1 MKYLW
6 LKSDGTWRMT
16 VDYRALN
23 KVTLP
28 MYVFVSNIASLM
40 DTLSREIETYHCI
53 LDLANVFFSIPIH
66 EELQDQ
72 FAFTWG
78 GRQWTFQVLPYGYVH
93 SPTYCLNLVVRDL
106 ADQDNLNNIKLY
118 HYIDDLMLT
127 SDSRGAL
134 GKAVDSLTTHLQ
146 EKGWAINPK
155 KVQGPGFSVKFLGS
169 LVGKDQSTTQC
180 NNRQGSGIPS
190 PYCASQGSCKN
201 FGVYWDT
208 DVPLY
213 LT

>member
-1 MKYLW
+1 M
-6 LKSDGTWRMT
+6 
-16 VDYRALN
+16 
-23 KVTLP
+23 
-28 MYVFVSNIASLM
+28 
-40 DTLSREIETYHCI
+40 
-53 LDLANVFFSIPIH
+53 
-66 EELQDQ
+66 
-72 FAFTWG
+72 
-78 GRQWTFQVLPYGYVH
+78 
-93 SPTYCLNLVVRDL
+93 VRDL

-127 SDSRGAL
+127 SDSLGAL

-155 KVQGPGFSVKFLGS
+155 KVQGTGFSVKFLGS